1 MKSKL
6 GILVVVGG
14 LIMFFFYRGWF
25 FRLFGTVLVLSVILI
40 IGVTE
45 GKGWKHK

>member
-6 GILVVVGG
+6 GIIVVAGG
-14 LIMFFFYRGWF
+14 LIMFFFYKGWF
-25 FRLFGTVLVLSVILI
+25 FRLFGAVLVLSGILI

-45 GKGWKHK
+45 GKGWKLK